1 MKKTE
6 YVVNIHGSIFEATVM
21 VDALKKVKEK
31 GVESIAYTMKDLEGL
46 IGTKGIE
53 ELIAQL
59 NASME
64 FLIPECP
71 FLSDSLEYEGR
82 GFNIAVTKIV
92 QTVSWNDVKI
102 SLKFSPHIRPNIDHL
117 ISEYKRHCTA
127 TING

>member
-31 GVESIAYTMKDLEGL
+31 GVDSIAYTMKDLEGL

-71 FLSDSLEYEGR
+71 FLSDSLEYEER
-82 GFNIAVTKIV
+82 DVEFEMMKIV
-92 QTVSWNDVKI
+92 RTVSWNDVKI
-102 SLKFSPHIRPNIDHL
+102 SLAFNPYIRPNIDYL